1 MMSIYF
7 FAIFISFLIN
17 ATLIIPF
24 INFLYKIKFQRAKQK
39 TRDIFNVS
47 TPIFDKLNKDKAG
60 RPVGGGILTVSTTVV
75 LYGLFLFLF
84 VVFERPILSNYP
96 LMASEIKIILF
107 SFISFGLLGIYDDL
121 NKMFFWKKNK
131 FFGLRLRHKL
141 ILEIILAL
149 IISWWLFNDLKI
161 SIIHIPFFG
170 VFDISYFYILMS
182 TFIIVAFANAV
193 NIADGLDGLA
203 SGVLLIS
210 LIGFWVI
217 ASSIFDVPTL
227 MFIAVWLGGII
238 AFLYFNIYPARLF
251 LGDTGALSFGAAFA
265 VIGLV
270 LGKPFALAIM
280 GGVFVIEILSSL
292 IQLAGKRFLKKK
304 IFPVAPLHLWLRYR
318 NWEEPKIV
326 MRFWVI
332 SILFVVIG
340 LMIAFLK

>member
-1 MMSIYF
+1 MSLYF
-7 FAIFISFLIN
+7 FAIFVSFLIN
-17 ATLIIPF
+17 AILIVPF

-39 TRDIFNVS
+39 TKDIFNVS
-47 TPIFDKLNKDKAG
+47 TPIFDRLNKDKVG
-60 RPVGGGILTVSTTVV
+60 RPIGGGILTVITTVV
-75 LYGLFLFLF
+75 LYVLFLLLF
-84 VVFERPILSNYP
+84 VVFDEPVISNYP
-96 LMASEIKIILF
+96 LLASEIKIILF
-107 SFISFGLLGIYDDL
+107 SFISFACIGVYDDL
-121 NKMFFWKKNK
+121 NKIFFWKKNK

-141 ILEIILAL
+141 FLEVFLAV

-161 SIIHIPFFG
+161 SFVHIPFFG
-170 VFDISYFYILMS
+170 VFDISYFYILLS

-193 NIADGLDGLA
+193 NITDGLDGLA

-227 MFIAVWLGGII
+227 MFIAVWIGGII

-251 LGDTGALSFGAAFA
+251 LGDTGALAFGAAFA
-265 VIGLV
+265 AIGLI

-280 GGVFVIEILSSL
+280 GGVFVLEIFSSL
-292 IQLAGKRFLKKK
+292 IQLAGKRFLNKK
-304 IFPVAPLHLWLRYR
+304 IFPVAPLHLWLRLR
-318 NWEEPKIV
+318 SWEEPKIV

-332 SILFVVIG
+332 SILFVIIG